1 MPTLSF
7 LGVAHIHT
15 PGFLKML
22 AGDHGEGFT
31 VKSVY
36 DHDAD
41 RAAKRAGE
49 VGAAVAESA
58 EAACD
63 GVDAVVICSE
73 TDRHLDLV
81 KAACGAKAAM
91 FVEKP
96 LGMAAADAYE
106 MAELIEDA
114 DLLFQTGYF
123 SRSNPAFR
131 QVRKM
136 VRAGD
141 FGTVTRARGSNVHSG
156 ALDGWFDAEW
166 RWMTDPKRAGCGAFG
181 DLGTHLL
188 DVLLWTLGPVERV
201 TAQIDPVTAR
211 YSDPADESAEACD
224 ETGEGLIRFE
234 SRAIATLAGAWA
246 DRANPTPLMVSGT
259 DLHARVTAGALF
271 LTGGPQKLDGK
282 TPFADLPEPAPHAF
296 ELFLDAVAGK
306 PPGEVALVT
315 AREAAYRVSVMD
327 AMYRAAESNT
337 WVSPE

>member
-1 MPTLSF
+1 MPTISF

-22 AGDHGEGFT
+22 GGEHGQGFA
-31 VKSVY
+31 VKAVH
-36 DHDAD
+36 DHDAE

-63 GVDAVVICSE
+63 GVDAVVVCSE
-73 TDRHLDLV
+73 TDLHLDLV
-81 KAACGAKAAM
+81 KTACDAKVGL

-96 LGMAAADAYE
+96 LGMATADAYE
-106 MAELIEDA
+106 MADLIEDA

-123 SRSNPAFR
+123 NRSNPAYR

-136 VRAGD
+136 VKAGD
-141 FGTVTRARGSNVHSG
+141 FGTVTRARGSNVHPG
-156 ALDGWFDAEW
+156 ALKGWFDTEW
-166 RWMTDPKRAGCGAFG
+166 RWMADPKRAGCGAFG

-188 DVLLWTLGPVERV
+188 DVLLWTLGAVERV
-201 TAQIDPVTAR
+201 TAQIDPATGR
-211 YSDPADESAEACD
+211 YSDPGDESAEACD

-234 SRAIATLAGAWA
+234 SRAVATLAGAWV
-246 DRANPTPLMVSGT
+246 DLANPTPLMVSGT
-259 DLHARVTAGALF
+259 DLHARVTGGDLY
-271 LTGGPQKLDGK
+271 LTGGSHDGK
-282 TPFADLPEPAPHAF
+282 TPFAGLPKPAPHAF
-296 ELFLDAVAGK
+296 ELFLDAVADR
-306 PPGEVALVT
+306 PPGDVALVT

-337 WVSPE
+337 WIVPE